1 MTPIISPMR
10 SKYMR
15 NEEKLRTKL
24 NLALKQI
31 KMLENMNKDM
41 FKENHEANLRVMQ
54 LEEENAYLRQLS
66 CGCD

>member
-1 MTPIISPMR
+1 MTPIINPMR

-31 KMLENMNKDM
+31 KMLENINKDM

>member
-1 MTPIISPMR
+1 MTPIINPMR

>member
-1 MTPIISPMR
+1 MR
-10 SKYMR
+10 SKYMK

-24 NLALKQI
+24 NIALKQI
-31 KMLENMNKDM
+31 EMLEKMNKQIFED
-41 FKENHEANLRVMQ
+41 NHKANQRIMQ

>member
-1 MTPIISPMR
+1 MR

-24 NLALKQI
+24 NIALKQI
-31 KMLENMNKDM
+31 EMLEKMNKQIFED
-41 FKENHEANLRVMQ
+41 NHRANQRIMQ

>member
-1 MTPIISPMR
+1 MTPIINPMR

-24 NLALKQI
+24 NIALKQI
-31 KMLENMNKDM
+31 EMLEKMSKEM

>member
-1 MTPIISPMR
+1 MR

-31 KMLENMNKDM
+31 EMLEKMNKDM
-41 FKENHEANLRVMQ
+41 FKENHEANLMIMQ

>member
-1 MTPIISPMR
+1 MTPIINPMR

-31 KMLENMNKDM
+31 KMLEKMNKDM

-54 LEEENAYLRQLS
+54 LEENAYLRQLS

>member
-1 MTPIISPMR
+1 MR

-31 KMLENMNKDM
+31 EMLEKMNKDM
-41 FKENHEANLRVMQ
+41 FKENHEANLRIIQ

>member
-1 MTPIISPMR
+1 MTPIINPMR

-31 KMLENMNKDM
+31 KMLGKINNDM
-41 FKENHEANLRVMQ
+41 FKKNHEANLRVMQ

>member
-1 MTPIISPMR
+1 MKPMR

-24 NLALKQI
+24 NVALKQI
-31 KMLENMNKDM
+31 EMLEKMNKQIFED
-41 FKENHEANLRVMQ
+41 NHKANQRIMQ

>member
-1 MTPIISPMR
+1 MTPIINPMR

-24 NLALKQI
+24 NIALKQI
-31 KMLENMNKDM
+31 EMLEKMNKDM

>member
-1 MTPIISPMR
+1 MR
-10 SKYMR
+10 SKFMR

-31 KMLENMNKDM
+31 KMLEKINNDM
-41 FKENHEANLRVMQ
+41 FKKNHEANLRVMQ

>member
-1 MTPIISPMR
+1 MR

-31 KMLENMNKDM
+31 KMLEKINNDM
-41 FKENHEANLRVMQ
+41 FKKNHEANLMVMQ

>member
-1 MTPIISPMR
+1 
-10 SKYMR
+10 MR

-24 NLALKQI
+24 NIALKKI
-31 KMLENMNKDM
+31 EMLEKMNKQIFED
-41 FKENHEANLRVMQ
+41 NHKANQRIMQ

>member
-1 MTPIISPMR
+1 
-10 SKYMR
+10 MR

-24 NLALKQI
+24 NIALKQI
-31 KMLENMNKDM
+31 EMLEKMNKQIFED
-41 FKENHEANLRVMQ
+41 NHKANQRIMQ

>member
-1 MTPIISPMR
+1 MR

-24 NLALKQI
+24 NIALKQI
-31 KMLENMNKDM
+31 EMLEKMNKQIFED
-41 FKENHEANLRVMQ
+41 NHKANQRIMQ

>member
-1 MTPIISPMR
+1 
-10 SKYMR
+10 MR

-31 KMLENMNKDM
+31 KMLEKMNKQIFED
-41 FKENHEANLRVMQ
+41 NHKANQRIMQ

>member
-1 MTPIISPMR
+1 
-10 SKYMR
+10 MR

-24 NLALKQI
+24 NIALKQI
-31 KMLENMNKDM
+31 EMLEKMSKEM
-41 FKENHEANLRVMQ
+41 FKENHEANLRIMQ

>member
-1 MTPIISPMR
+1 MTPIINPMR

-31 KMLENMNKDM
+31 KMLEKMNKQIFED
-41 FKENHEANLRVMQ
+41 NHKANQRIMQ

>member
-15 NEEKLRTKL
+15 NEEKIRTKL

>member
-1 MTPIISPMR
+1 MTPIINPMR

-24 NLALKQI
+24 NIALKQI
-31 KMLENMNKDM
+31 EMLEKMSKEM

-66 CGCD
+66 CECD

>member
-1 MTPIISPMR
+1 MR
-10 SKYMR
+10 SKFMR
-15 NEEKLRTKL
+15 NEEKIRTKL

-31 KMLENMNKDM
+31 KMLEKINNDM
-41 FKENHEANLRVMQ
+41 FKKNHEANLRVMQ

>member
-54 LEEENAYLRQLS
+54 LEEENVYLRQLS

>member
-1 MTPIISPMR
+1 MKPIIHPMR

-31 KMLENMNKDM
+31 KMLEKMNKDM

>member
-1 MTPIISPMR
+1 
-10 SKYMR
+10 MR

-31 KMLENMNKDM
+31 KMLEKINNDM
-41 FKENHEANLRVMQ
+41 FKKNHEANLMVMQ

>member
-1 MTPIISPMR
+1 MKPIINPMR

-31 KMLENMNKDM
+31 KMLEKMNKDM

>member
-1 MTPIISPMR
+1 MTPIINPMR

-15 NEEKLRTKL
+15 NEEKLRNKL

-31 KMLENMNKDM
+31 KMLGKINNDM
-41 FKENHEANLRVMQ
+41 FKKNHEANLRVMQ

>member
-1 MTPIISPMR
+1 MTPIINPMR

-31 KMLENMNKDM
+31 KMLENINKDM

-66 CGCD
+66 CECD

>member
-1 MTPIISPMR
+1 MR

-24 NLALKQI
+24 NIALKQI
-31 KMLENMNKDM
+31 EMLEKMNKQIFED
-41 FKENHEANLRVMQ
+41 NHKVNQRIMQ

>member
-1 MTPIISPMR
+1 
-10 SKYMR
+10 MR

-24 NLALKQI
+24 NIALKQI
-31 KMLENMNKDM
+31 EMLEKMNKQIFED
-41 FKENHEANLRVMQ
+41 NHRANQRIMQ

>member
-1 MTPIISPMR
+1 MTPIINPMR

-31 KMLENMNKDM
+31 KMLENINKDM

-54 LEEENAYLRQLS
+54 LEENAYLRQLS

>member
-10 SKYMR
+10 SKNMR

-31 KMLENMNKDM
+31 EMLEKMNKDM
-41 FKENHEANLRVMQ
+41 FKENHEANLRIIQ

>member
-1 MTPIISPMR
+1 MR

-15 NEEKLRTKL
+15 NEEKLKTKL
-24 NLALKQI
+24 NIALKQI
-31 KMLENMNKDM
+31 EMLEKINKQIFED
-41 FKENHEANLRVMQ
+41 NHKANQRIMQ

>member
-1 MTPIISPMR
+1 MR

-24 NLALKQI
+24 NVALKQI
-31 KMLENMNKDM
+31 EMLEKMNKQIFED
-41 FKENHEANLRVMQ
+41 NHKANQRIMQ